1 MKQTPDHFDTAV
13 AGWLYGCYLAP
24 VSDKSFYCRPIISQ
38 SIDAPRFVFKIV
50 GNWQT
55 HRQQCCRHACQI
67 SKQYNN
73 SSYQCRGFEISQD
86 LTDKTGPS
94 RLSVNW
100 SKATISIPVPTGR
113 CKNKA
118 IELALGHQT
127 DVVWRHND
135 VIIASCVHWGA
146 VVKSTLRT
154 ILLDCKCH
162 IGANN
167 NKIIFKSHLPISSH
181 QNRN

>member
-1 MKQTPDHFDTAV
+1 MQCLAKFDNSYSQIRNIICHIFDRKWDRAINISTIMKQTPDHFDTAV

-38 SIDAPRFVFKIV
+38 SIDAPRFAFKIV

-86 LTDKTGPS
+86 VTIRRGPAGYQWIDQ
-94 RLSVNW
+94 RLPYLYPSQREDA
-100 SKATISIPVPTGR
+100 KMKP
-113 CKNKA
+113 
-118 IELALGHQT
+118 
-127 DVVWRHND
+127 
-135 VIIASCVHWGA
+135 
-146 VVKSTLRT
+146 
-154 ILLDCKCH
+154 
-162 IGANN
+162 
-167 NKIIFKSHLPISSH
+167 
-181 QNRN
+181 